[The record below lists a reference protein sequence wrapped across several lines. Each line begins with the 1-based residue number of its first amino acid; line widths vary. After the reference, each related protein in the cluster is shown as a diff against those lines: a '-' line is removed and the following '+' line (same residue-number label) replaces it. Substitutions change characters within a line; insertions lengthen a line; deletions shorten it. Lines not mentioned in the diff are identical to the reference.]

1 MGQPKRFRK
10 KYARPKKPFDKARI
24 ETEKK
29 TKENF
34 GLRRKKE
41 IWRAEGIVRDFRR
54 RARALQAKGN
64 EKDEK
69 ALIDK
74 INKLGILAK
83 RLDDVLQIGLDDILS
98 RRLQTI
104 IFKKGLANS
113 IKQARQFITHEHIA
127 IGDKT
132 ITSPSYLV
140 KVEEEVIV
148 NFNPNSSLM
157 DTEHPARKIA
167 VAVGEVAK

>member
-74 INKLGILAK
+74 INKLGISAK

-104 IFKKGLANS
+104 IFKKGLDNS
-113 IKQARQFITHEHIA
+113 MKHARQLIVHGHVTVHE
-127 IGDKT
+127 KKV
-132 ITSPSYLV
+132 SWPSYIVEKDLEEKISLTPQMSAKAV
-140 KVEEEVIV
+140 KEE
-148 NFNPNSSLM
+148 
-157 DTEHPARKIA
+157 
-167 VAVGEVAK
+167 AKKE